1 MLFNQ
6 CLKSMKIRKVK
17 WANHPILG
25 NLELDFVNPVTNKP
39 YSTIVLAGENG
50 TGKTTILETLNT
62 FLSIGSFEPFDGIEY
77 EVEDKRYILI
87 PSNIPGSLKTFFTRY
102 DVENNTSENIHS
114 DKNNSPD
121 SIHSDNKDPR
131 SYGSVFSRPRADYKT
146 SKIES
151 VKTNELD
158 KNKYDSDKDDNFT
171 SLKQLIV
178 DVQNQDNER
187 YSDINDERQA
197 QNLPA
202 MTKGEFEQI
211 SKIYRFKKAFNDFFD
226 KIKYKKVANKAN
238 EKVVLFEK
246 NGFEISLDYLSTG
259 EKQIVFRGAYLLKNL
274 SLLNNSTIMIDEP
287 ELSMHPKWQ
296 EKILQYYKAL
306 FTDDAG
312 NQIVQLF
319 IATHSDHVL
328 KEAFKDQSN
337 TLVVVL
343 HENNGIIQ
351 SSHIIAPNI
360 LPSITIAE
368 TNFLAFDIVSNDFH
382 IELYGWLQQKEGLTS
397 IVDTD
402 NFIVSHPLYNPLIH
416 EKTYAHPNGRTT
428 YRSLSTY
435 IRNAID
441 HPNITTVFSD
451 NELRTS
457 IELLIDILR

>member
-1 MLFNQ
+1 
-6 CLKSMKIRKVK
+6 MKIRKVK

-25 NLELDFVNPVTNKP
+25 NLELNFIDPTTNKP

-62 FLSIGSFEPFDGIEY
+62 FLSIGSFEPFNAIEY
-77 EVEDKRYILI
+77 EIEGKQYILT

-102 DVENNTSENIHS
+102 DVENEISENIHS
-114 DKNNSPD
+114 DRNNNSN
-121 SIHSDNKDPR
+121 SIQSDNKDPR

-146 SKIES
+146 NKIES

-158 KNKYDSDKDDNFT
+158 KNKYDSDNDDNFT

-187 YSDINDERQA
+187 YSDINDERQT

-211 SKIYRFKKAFNDFFD
+211 SKIYRFKNAFNNFFD
-226 KIKYKKVANKAN
+226 KIKYKKVSNKAN

-246 NGFEISLDYLSTG
+246 NGAEISLDHLSTG

-296 EKILQYYKAL
+296 EKILQYYKTL
-306 FTDDAG
+306 FTDDTG

-328 KEAFKDQSN
+328 KEAFRDQIN
-337 TLVVVL
+337 TLVIVL
-343 HENNGIIQ
+343 NESNGIIQ
-351 SSHIIAPNI
+351 SKHIIAPNI

-382 IELYGWLQQKEGLTS
+382 IELYGWLQQKESLTS
-397 IVDTD
+397 IADTD
-402 NFIVSHPLYNPLIH
+402 NFIVSHPLYNPLLH
-416 EKTYAHPNGRTT
+416 EKIYTHPNGKTT
-428 YRSLSTY
+428 YHSLSTY

-441 HPNITTVFSD
+441 HPSTTTVFSPD
-451 NELRTS
+451 ELRTS
-457 IELLIDILR
+457 IELLINILR